1 MKYLRP
7 ATPTLAE
14 PSSTGG
20 RRNDHPVLQPP
31 LIQVSDQLERRIRKP
46 ADALRCVV
54 ACIVIIAAVVTAI
67 AASATTAG
75 AEIDIVGASKRLPD
89 ALANDIPQI
98 ARFGLLILPLAL
110 AATQLV
116 RRQVRRLVEAFATG
130 VWRRAAAEVANILLE
145 RPAAARL
152 YYAIIMAHAGHQ
164 PRRCPRPL
172 SGRPG
177 RLRHDD
183 RADRAA
189 WLAERAEL
197 AIGVYV
203 VVQLAAS
210 TTTHVSVAHDPDYAA
225 GRLRDRP
232 AVRYGAGSAS
242 QRPSAT
248 GDRRGAVHQAHRAG
262 QARQGP
268 DGDRDPAGS
277 PAARRCAGIA
287 GTTR

>member
-7 ATPTLAE
+7 AVPTLAE

-54 ACIVIIAAVVTAI
+54 ACIVIVAAVVTAI

-75 AEIDIVGASKRLPD
+75 AETDIVGASRRLPD
-89 ALANDIPQI
+89 ALSNDIPQI

-110 AATQLV
+110 AVCPARSAPGPPSHRGV
-116 RRQVRRLVEAFATG
+116 RD
-130 VWRRAAAEVANILLE
+130 RRAGRRRGRGRQHPARAPRR
-145 RPAAARL
+145 RPALLRDHHGARR
-152 YYAIIMAHAGHQ
+152 HQ

-172 SGRPG
+172 PGRPG

-189 WLAERAEL
+189 WLAERADPGDRRVRCRP
-197 AIGVYV
+197 ARGVD
-203 VVQLAAS
+203 LDARKRAD
-210 TTTHVSVAHDPDYAA
+210 DPDHAA
-225 GRLRDRP
+225 GRLRHRHGRP
-232 AVRYGAGSAS
+232 VRCRARRRSVR
-242 QRPSAT
+242 RPGRS
-248 GDRRGAVHQAHRAG
+248 
-262 QARQGP
+262 
-268 DGDRDPAGS
+268 
-277 PAARRCAGIA
+277 ARRCPPGASGGP
-287 GTTR
+287 GTTGT